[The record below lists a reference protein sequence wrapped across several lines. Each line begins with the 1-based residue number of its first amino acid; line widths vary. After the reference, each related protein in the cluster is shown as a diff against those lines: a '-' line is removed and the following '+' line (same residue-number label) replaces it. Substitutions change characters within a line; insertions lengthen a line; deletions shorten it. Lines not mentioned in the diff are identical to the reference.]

1 MRQSSNIGAGKG
13 AHAKSKEEQLK
24 SKKKGSIAHPL
35 FPFFMGL
42 ILVSFNLVISI
53 ITIIDSGSN
62 SVYTPSCW
70 TSGSLWNLSIPV
82 PFPEAN
88 SSRAPTFKTFN
99 GKLSWKSRWFLY
111 KERKE
116 KKHTKRK
123 ERKGPGLLLMTFE
136 NAIRLT
142 GNKSAKNF
150 DKF

>member
-13 AHAKSKEEQLK
+13 AQAKSKEEQLK
-24 SKKKGSIAHPL
+24 SKKKEVSHIL
-35 FPFFMGL
+35 YFPFFMRL

-53 ITIIDSGSN
+53 ITIIDSGSS

-116 KKHTKRK
+116 INTHKEKREK
-123 ERKGPGLLLMTFE
+123 VQVYY
-136 NAIRLT
+136 
-142 GNKSAKNF
+142 
-150 DKF
+150 